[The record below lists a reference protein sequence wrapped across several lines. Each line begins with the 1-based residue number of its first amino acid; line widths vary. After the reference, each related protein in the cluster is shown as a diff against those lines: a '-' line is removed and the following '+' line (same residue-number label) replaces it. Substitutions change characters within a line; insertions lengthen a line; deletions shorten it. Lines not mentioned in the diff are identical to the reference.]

1 MTDQE
6 QIEKYLADELTPQ
19 ERDVFEQRL
28 NREPELSASLTHYK
42 ATIDFFATRNPALEA
57 TLEEMGN
64 KYIKDQPWYQS
75 WWFRSVLGV
84 VAIGGIF
91 YLWQTLFPSDTRATV
106 SPASQNESMP
116 VDTSSSAPAT
126 FPDQEEA
133 PIEAPP
139 GNDNDPTDNTQRPS
153 RQEEETQ
160 PPPPPIAQTE
170 AADYSPNPDLEEL
183 LNTYVRST
191 DFFIIESPPATLPLN
206 SSQNNWQLKGRTTL
220 GAPLEL
226 KLYSNVPEDFFED
239 QPEWAQTV
247 IPTGTADT
255 LQISQAFPRPAK
267 AGLYYWLLLDTETEE
282 LKAAGKIIVE
292 E

>member
-1 MTDQE
+1 MKDQE

-57 TLEEMGN
+57 TLEEMG
-64 KYIKDQPWYQS
+64 KRYIKHKPWYAA
-75 WWFRSVLGV
+75 WWFRSLVGV
-84 VAIGGIF
+84 VAIGSIF
-91 YLWQTLFPSDTRATV
+91 YLWQTFFTSHTEPTEA
-106 SPASQNESMP
+106 PASQNESIP
-116 VDTSSSAPAT
+116 TDTSSSAPAT
-126 FPDQEEA
+126 LPNPDEA
-133 PIEAPP
+133 PIEAPASD
-139 GNDNDPTDNTQRPS
+139 DNDPTNNTQTPNG
-153 RQEEETQ
+153 QEEKSQ
-160 PPPPPIAQTE
+160 PPLPPIAQAET
-170 AADYSPNPDLEEL
+170 ADYSPNPDLEEL

-191 DFFIIESPPATLPLN
+191 DFFIVESPPAILPLD
-206 SSQNNWQLKGRTTL
+206 SSQANWQLKGRTTL
-220 GAPLEL
+220 AAPLEL